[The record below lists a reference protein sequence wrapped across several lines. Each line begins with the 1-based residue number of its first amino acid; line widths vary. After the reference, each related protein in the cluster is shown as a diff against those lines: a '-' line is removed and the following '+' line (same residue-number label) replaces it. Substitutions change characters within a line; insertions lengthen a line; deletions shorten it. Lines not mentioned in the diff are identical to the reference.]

1 MKKIL
6 SIFLIVIFIISL
18 IGIYYLISHSSK
30 NESFQLGNINSN
42 NLFKIIPI
50 ENVDESKIA
59 FKYSSEGMFDID
71 MSNNETIANKA
82 EYIIIGKVESIDGV
96 VNYNPSSN
104 HYVMARTIGNINVL
118 QVLKG
123 NIEET
128 EIPFIRL
135 GGTLPISEFE
145 KSLYDEQITKMNL
158 DQMTQEYK
166 ENTYV
171 SEETSGDIKIETD
184 KTYLMYLNYSQDYE
198 RYNIKF
204 MEYGLRE
211 ISDENILNSVNTFD
225 TNQYTTIKVKNNKT
239 GEYETLDSILPS
251 SITNNNISK

>member
-18 IGIYYLISHSSK
+18 IGIYYLISHYSK

-59 FKYSSEGMFDID
+59 FKYFSEGMFDID

-104 HYVMARTIGNINVL
+104 HYVMARTIGDIDVL
-118 QVLKG
+118 QV
-123 NIEET
+123 
-128 EIPFIRL
+128 
-135 GGTLPISEFE
+135 
-145 KSLYDEQITKMNL
+145 
-158 DQMTQEYK
+158 
-166 ENTYV
+166 
-171 SEETSGDIKIETD
+171 
-184 KTYLMYLNYSQDYE
+184 
-198 RYNIKF
+198 
-204 MEYGLRE
+204 
-211 ISDENILNSVNTFD
+211 
-225 TNQYTTIKVKNNKT
+225 
-239 GEYETLDSILPS
+239 
-251 SITNNNISK
+251 

>member
-1 MKKIL
+1 MKKKL
-6 SIFLIVIFIISL
+6 SIFLIAIFIISL
-18 IGIYYLISHSSK
+18 IGIYYLISYYSK
-30 NESFQLGNINSN
+30 NESLQSGNINSN

-50 ENVDESKIA
+50 ENIDENKIA
-59 FKYSSEGMFDID
+59 FNYLSKGMFTID
-71 MSNNETIANKA
+71 MSNNTTIANEA
-82 EYIIIGKVESIDGV
+82 EYIIIGKVKSIDGV
-96 VNYNPSSN
+96 VNYNPSSK
-104 HYVMARTIGNINVL
+104 HYVMARTIGDIDVL

-158 DQMTQEYK
+158 DKMTQEEK
-166 ENTYV
+166 ENLYV
-171 SEETSGDIKIETD
+171 SEKSSEDINIEKD
-184 KTYLMYLNYSQDYE
+184 KTYLMYLNYSEDYE
-198 RYNIKF
+198 RYNIRF

-211 ISDENILNSVNTFD
+211 IAEENLLNNINTSN
-225 TNQYTTIKVKNNKT
+225 TNQYGIIKVKNNKT

-251 SITNNNISK
+251 SIINNDISK

>member
-6 SIFLIVIFIISL
+6 SIFLIGIFIISL
-18 IGIYYLISHSSK
+18 IEIYYLISYYSK
-30 NESFQLGNINSN
+30 NESLQLGNINSN
-42 NLFKIIPI
+42 NLFKVIPI
-50 ENVDESKIA
+50 ENIDENKIA
-59 FKYSSEGMFDID
+59 FKYLSEGMFNIDI
-71 MSNNETIANKA
+71 SNNEIIANEA
-82 EYIIIGKVESIDGV
+82 EYIIIGKVKSIDGV

-104 HYVMARTIGNINVL
+104 HYVMARTVGNIDVL

-123 NIEET
+123 NIKET

-158 DQMTQEYK
+158 DEMTQEEK

-171 SEETSGDIKIETD
+171 SEGTNGDIKIEKD
-184 KTYLMYLNYSQDYE
+184 KIYLMYLNYSKDYE
-198 RYNIKF
+198 RYNIRF

-211 ISDENILNSVNTFD
+211 ILVEENLNTVNVFNS
-225 TNQYTTIKVKNNKT
+225 NQYNAIKVKNNKT
-239 GEYETLDSILPS
+239 GEYESLNSIIPQ
-251 SITNNNISK
+251 K

>member
-18 IGIYYLISHSSK
+18 IGIYYLISHYSR

-59 FKYSSEGMFDID
+59 FKYSSEGMFSID
-71 MSNNETIANKA
+71 MSNNATIANEA
-82 EYIIIGKVESIDGV
+82 EYIIIGKVESIEGV

-158 DQMTQEYK
+158 DQMSQEYK

-171 SEETSGDIKIETD
+171 IEETNGDIKIETN
-184 KTYLMYLNYSQDYE
+184 KTYLMYLNYSKDYE

-225 TNQYTTIKVKNNKT
+225 TNQYRTIKVKNNKT
-239 GEYETLDSILPS
+239 GEYEPLDSILPS